1 MIEKGPLVYWYF
13 GLICWRFLIGKSGNI
28 VKKRLFRESGCFGS
42 KYNIALSLFPDWD
55 NQLTLIGNLM
65 KTQPFVKESKYKF
78 YGCIINEEGLGF
90 CNQEQDLFIIR
101 GKLHICQFSPRA
113 RLLAARKGD
122 TLPLPHLMPNAN
134 ILFFFTSCCQQLDEG
149 TGNWWWQ
156 KSDWSGIPAVWI

>member
-1 MIEKGPLVYWYF
+1 
-13 GLICWRFLIGKSGNI
+13 
-28 VKKRLFRESGCFGS
+28 
-42 KYNIALSLFPDWD
+42 
-55 NQLTLIGNLM
+55 M

-90 CNQEQDLFIIR
+90 CNLEQDLFIIR

-134 ILFFFTSCCQQLDEG
+134 ILFFFTSCCQQRDVMRAQEIG
-149 TGNWWWQ
+149 DD
-156 KSDWSGIPAVWI
+156 KSLTDQEFLLSEFKSANCIVQFE